1 MSKTFPLS
9 DHLEIQSLHCI
20 QRDYRIK
27 LTNIP
32 YRIKQTP
39 ISELRIDSNIICNN
53 SLRIEYIL
61 FVLSSKE
68 CFKYHK
74 KLKD

>member
-39 ISELRIDSNIICNN
+39 ISGLRIDYNIIYKNL
-53 SLRIEYIL
+53 LRIE
-61 FVLSSKE
+61 
-68 CFKYHK
+68 
-74 KLKD
+74 